1 MGQNIAVWATWDG
14 YITSTHAFS

>member
-14 YITSTHAFS
+14 YITSTHAFG